1 MSYTPTTWATGD
13 VITAE
18 KLNNIEN
25 GIANAGSGTSAGNA
39 VVFEFTA
46 TYDLQSHSYS
56 VATDVTFEEVKSAFL
71 AGKLCIAHIVE
82 GQDDIC
88 DIVLDS
94 KGVYDVSGTMTRMGL
109 GGGGGN
115 SLNITYYYFFGDEW
129 SGWTF
134 NRTDFNV
141 ALSNG

>member
-1 MSYTPTTWATGD
+1 MSYTPTNWATGD

-18 KLNNIEN
+18 KLNNMEN

-82 GQDDIC
+82 SQDDIK
-88 DIVLDS
+88 DIVLNS
-94 KGVYDVSGTMTRMGL
+94 KGVYNVEGTITTMGL
-109 GGGGGN
+109 GNNN
-115 SLNITYYYFFGDEW
+115 SLSISYYVFSGDEW
-129 SGWTF
+129 SGWRYSYDNF
-134 NRTDFNV
+134 KV